1 MIRHQDPGQ
10 ATPAAFDDLPRQ
22 TRDEV
27 AAVDVVVKDRA
38 AFDPTQEYVVT
49 DPCAIPASDPRH
61 ALHPGPG
68 RSGGYV
74 LRPLRSSPGRGRQ
87 LGNSVPKVLRKVP
100 QGAKALGFDCL
111 YLR

>member
-10 ATPAAFDDLPRQ
+10 AAAVAFGELPPQ

-49 DPCAIPASDPRH
+49 DPCAIPASDPGRKLRTPH
-61 ALHPGPG
+61 A
-68 RSGGYV
+68 RSAF
-74 LRPLRSSPGRGRQ
+74 SASQ
-87 LGNSVPKVLRKVP
+87 
-100 QGAKALGFDCL
+100 ALIRDW
-111 YLR
+111 

>member
-10 ATPAAFDDLPRQ
+10 AVPVAFGELPPQ

-61 ALHPGPG
+61 GCTRDRGDLEATSFG
-68 RSGGYV
+68 RSPQAPAEEGN
-74 LRPLRSSPGRGRQ
+74 RATPSPGLPRQMPRG
-87 LGNSVPKVLRKVP
+87 LTCVT
-100 QGAKALGFDCL
+100 
-111 YLR
+111 